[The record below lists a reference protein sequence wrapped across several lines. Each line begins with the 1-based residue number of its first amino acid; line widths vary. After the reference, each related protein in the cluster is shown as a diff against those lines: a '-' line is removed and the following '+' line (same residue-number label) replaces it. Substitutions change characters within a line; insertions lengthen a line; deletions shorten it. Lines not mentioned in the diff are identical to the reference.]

1 MTDDGPYEE
10 AMVGHSLTSCHFS
23 RAQVQVHPVV
33 LAGEGAD
40 VKVAQPIDL
49 QLEGQGGLQMAVD
62 GVFLKPT
69 PGSEREVLGEGV
81 LEVRGMGTGHMGTGH
96 MGTGHMGTEDTHDN
110 MTCHL
115 TAGAQ
120 IDQPL

>member
-1 MTDDGPYEE
+1 M
-10 AMVGHSLTSCHFS
+10 
-23 RAQVQVHPVV
+23 HPVV
-33 LAGEGAD
+33 LAGEGTD